1 MIVCFPENISLNPKL
16 VGSDGVKRIILLM
29 EADPISAT
37 PHDPH
42 ESFLRLW
49 THHEPELR
57 AFVHAC
63 LSRAAEVDEVMQ
75 DVSLVAWR
83 KFPTLTEPAQ
93 FPRWACLIAR
103 YEILMARRRHARD
116 RLVIDEDI
124 MEKLAE
130 EGAEEMPMRHQQLDA
145 LDDCIAKLP
154 RERRELALAAYAPE
168 SSMKDL
174 AAQLGRTAGSLYQLL
189 DRIRQELLR
198 CVERTLAQGA
208 HTP

>member
-1 MIVCFPENISLNPKL
+1 
-16 VGSDGVKRIILLM
+16 M
-29 EADPISAT
+29 EANHTTAAAAQDPN
-37 PHDPH
+37 
-42 ESFLRLW
+42 EVFLRLW

-63 LSRAAEVDEVMQ
+63 LPRAAEVDEVMQ
-75 DVSLVAWR
+75 EVSLVAWR
-83 KFPTLTEPAQ
+83 KFATLTEPAQ

-116 RLVIDEDI
+116 RLVLDEDI
-124 MEKLAE
+124 ITKLAA
-130 EGAEEMPMRHQQLDA
+130 EGAEEVSVRHQQLDV

-168 SSMKDL
+168 TSMKEL
-174 AAQLGRTAGSLYQLL
+174 AAQLGRTEGSLYQLL
-189 DRIRQELLR
+189 ARIRQELLS

-208 HTP
+208 HTS